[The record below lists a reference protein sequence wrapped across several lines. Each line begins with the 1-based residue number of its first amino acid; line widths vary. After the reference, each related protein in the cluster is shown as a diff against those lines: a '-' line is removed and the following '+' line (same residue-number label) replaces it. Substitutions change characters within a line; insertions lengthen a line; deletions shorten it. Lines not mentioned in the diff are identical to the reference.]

1 MPTYQP
7 YSPDQAELLPA
18 HVKDVLGADHLCFV
32 VHEVVEACDLSAFEK
47 QEEDAGGQRAYDPR
61 MMLKIWLYGFGVNVR
76 TTRKLEQRIREDLGF
91 RYLAGGATPDHKTL
105 SEFHRRHRE
114 AITAMFTEVL
124 MFLRGAGMA
133 RLGTVAIDS
142 TRVKA
147 SASRDRL
154 LRRDQIERELRKKVR
169 RWQQELDDDPD
180 RDPGTRVGQEQIGQL
195 REQLKHLR
203 ESGEEKLSRT
213 DPEARFL
220 RERGRFVLG
229 YTAEIA
235 VSEDHFIVAQRV
247 TQNKSDNHS
256 LLPMVEEVERQC
268 RKRPQR
274 VLADSGFFSNQNL
287 REMEERGIEAYVPDP
302 NLARELNT
310 GKTARGVGRMTV
322 SDPHLLRSR
331 KRLRSA
337 RGRAWYKKRKG
348 MVEPVFGTLKEQR
361 GMRQFQRR
369 GRPATAVEWALASI
383 AYNLIRYRNLRRKA

>member
-18 HVKDVLGADHLCFV
+18 HVKDVLGSDHLCFV

-47 QEEDAGGQRAYDPR
+47 HEEDAGGQRPYDPR
-61 MMLKIWLYGFGVNVR
+61 MMLKIWLYGFAVNVR

-105 SEFHRRHRE
+105 SEFQRRHRD

-124 MFLRGAGMA
+124 LFLRGAGMA

-142 TRVKA
+142 TRVKG
-147 SASRDRL
+147 SASPDRL
-154 LRRDQIERELRKKVR
+154 LRRDRIERELRERVK

-180 RDPGTRVGQEQIGQL
+180 RDPGTRVGQEQIQQL

-203 ESGEEKLSRT
+203 ESGEEKLSVT

-220 RERGRFVLG
+220 RERGHFVLG

-247 TQNKSDNHS
+247 TQNKNDNHA
-256 LLPMVEEVERQC
+256 LVPMVEEVERQC
-268 RKRPQR
+268 GERPQR
-274 VLADSGFFSNQNL
+274 VLADCGFFSNQNL
-287 REMEERGIEAYVPDP
+287 REMETRGIEAYVPDP
-302 NLARELNT
+302 NMARELNT
-310 GKTARGVGRMTV
+310 GKMARGVGRMKV

-331 KRLRSA
+331 QRLRSA

-348 MVEPVFGTLKEQR
+348 MVEPVIGTLKEQR

-369 GRPATAVEWALASI
+369 GQMATAAEWTLAAI
-383 AYNLIRYRNLRRKA
+383 AYNLSRYRNLRNAA

>member
-47 QEEDAGGQRAYDPR
+47 QEEDAGGQRPYDPR

-124 MFLRGAGMA
+124 LFLRRAGMA

-142 TRVKA
+142 TRVKG
-147 SASRDRL
+147 SASPDRL
-154 LRRDQIERELRKKVR
+154 LRRDQLERELRKKVK

-180 RDPGTRVGQEQIGQL
+180 RDPGTRVGPEQIVQ
-195 REQLKHLR
+195 LR
-203 ESGEEKLSRT
+203 ESGEEKLSIT
-213 DPEARFL
+213 DPDTRFL
-220 RERGRFVLG
+220 RQRGRFVLG
-229 YTAEIA
+229 YTAEVA

-247 TQNKSDNHS
+247 TQNKSDNQA
-256 LLPMVEEVERQC
+256 LVPMVEEVERQC
-268 RKRPQR
+268 GERPQR
-274 VLADSGFFSNQNL
+274 VLADCGFFSNQNL

-310 GKTARGVGRMTV
+310 GKMALGVGRMKV

-331 KRLRSA
+331 QRLRGA
-337 RGRAWYKKRKG
+337 PGRAWYKKRKG
-348 MVEPVFGTLKEQR
+348 LVEPVIGILKEQR

-369 GRPATAVEWALASI
+369 GRAATAVEWVLASV
-383 AYNLIRYRNLRRKA
+383 AYNLIRYRNLRRKT

>member
-1 MPTYQP
+1 M
-7 YSPDQAELLPA
+7 
-18 HVKDVLGADHLCFV
+18 

-47 QEEDAGGQRAYDPR
+47 QEEDAGGQRPYDPR
-61 MMLKIWLYGFGVNVR
+61 MMLKIWLYGFGVNVP

-105 SEFHRRHRE
+105 SEFHRRHRA

-124 MFLRGAGMA
+124 MFLRRAGMA

-142 TRVKA
+142 TRVKG
-147 SASRDRL
+147 SASPDRL
-154 LRRDQIERELRKKVR
+154 LRREQVERELRKKVK

-180 RDPGTRVGQEQIGQL
+180 RDPGTRVGQEQVTHL

-203 ESGEEKLSRT
+203 ESGEEKLSTT
-213 DPEARFL
+213 DPDARFL

-229 YTAEIA
+229 YTAEVA
-235 VSEDHFIVAQRV
+235 VSEDHFMVAQRV
-247 TQNKSDNHS
+247 TQNKNDNHA
-256 LLPMVEEVERQC
+256 LVPMVDEVERQC
-268 RKRPQR
+268 GEPPQR
-274 VLADSGFFSNQNL
+274 VLADCGFFSNQNL
-287 REMEERGIEAYVPDP
+287 REMEKRGIEAYVPDP

-310 GKTARGVGRMTV
+310 GKIAREVGRMTV

-331 KRLRSA
+331 QRLRTA

-348 MVEPVFGTLKEQR
+348 MVEPVIGTLKEQR

-369 GRPATAVEWALASI
+369 GKPATAVQWALASI
-383 AYNLIRYRNLRRKA
+383 AYNLIRYRNLRQKE